1 MHLIKVAPLPDGWRV
16 CADALAND
24 MVFKSGRAAE
34 LAARS
39 LAARLSRAGLPAEV
53 RIHLRDNSLG
63 ARFAIM
69 PMGVSEREP
78 AAA

>member
-1 MHLIKVAPLPDGWRV
+1 MHLIKVAPLADGWRV
-16 CADALAND
+16 CTEALAND
-24 MVFKSGRAAE
+24 MVFKSGRLAE
-34 LAARS
+34 LTARG

-63 ARFAIM
+63 ARFSALPAIS
-69 PMGVSEREP
+69 PEREL